1 MLNITPNTSIDPLKS
16 HPAYSTAIVAPGEI
30 NDRYRHNTPA
40 QTIGYPMGSLL
51 GLYMDAELMKIAGLN
66 AYAYRGSHGQS
77 LEMATR
83 CYACFAKYAGFAK
96 VVTAEN
102 SGKCPDAQQ
111 YFGVIVNGVG
121 ENVLIGAY
129 RFPNDD
135 DLIALDASA
144 KAELV
149 PSVFS
154 LEPILFGKWR
164 D

>member
-1 MLNITPNTSIDPLKS
+1 
-16 HPAYSTAIVAPGEI
+16 
-30 NDRYRHNTPA
+30 
-40 QTIGYPMGSLL
+40 
-51 GLYMDAELMKIAGLN
+51 
-66 AYAYRGSHGQS
+66 
-77 LEMATR
+77 MATDY
-83 CYACFAKYAGFAK
+83 YACFAKYAGFAK
-96 VVTAEN
+96 FITAEN
-102 SGKCPDAQQ
+102 SSKCPDAQQ

-144 KAELV
+144 KAELRR
-149 PSVFS
+149 SVFS

>member
-1 MLNITPNTSIDPLKS
+1 LLNITPNTSIDPLKS